1 VEKILCSPSYSQSTD
16 EEGDVIENV
25 GVRGCQVEVSP
36 KFKKDLTP
44 ARPSERIILLGSY
57 FRKSD
62 ENLILSA
69 KMLPDLGERV
79 YDEKLREVGYVS
91 GVFGRCNNF
100 FVVVRCLKREEFPRS
115 NEYYIIR
122 RKETDTFR
130 QKT

>member
-1 VEKILCSPSYSQSTD
+1 M
-16 EEGDVIENV
+16 
-25 GVRGCQVEVSP
+25 SP
-36 KFKKDLTP
+36 KFKKSLTP
-44 ARPSERIILLGSY
+44 TRPSERIILLGSY

-91 GVFGRCNNF
+91 GVFGRRDNF
-100 FVVVRCLKREEFPRS
+100 FVVVRCLKKEESPKS

-122 RKETDTFR
+122 REGTDTSR
-130 QKT
+130 QKAQSY